1 MIEKRVL
8 TDCLKQRKILC
19 CVFQRSIIFLSFRTQ
34 ADFGDGGAYP
44 ECIVV
49 QYPMMMG
56 SKKQSN
62 SSNQPNAVALQYDSE
77 GNVKYDAILKTGH
90 RDDKIIHTG
99 LY

>member
-1 MIEKRVL
+1 MM
-8 TDCLKQRKILC
+8 
-19 CVFQRSIIFLSFRTQ
+19 FLIYRTQ

-56 SKKQSN
+56 SKKQSA
-62 SSNQPNAVALQYDSE
+62 SGGSNQPNAVALQYDHE

-99 LY
+99 E